1 MGSTAWF
8 DRIRALDVRLFA
20 AVAAALMLIVGVM
33 WVVPTT
39 PNSNSFTFDAG
50 RRDIS
55 DARPI
60 ELASTVQGTLVDGS
74 DVDFYRIN
82 PLETPSHL
90 DVRMTNGSAKLIPGL
105 RIIDA
110 TKNVVQDKSEE
121 YLRRPGAG
129 IDSTFVAQP
138 SMTYYIEVFGQR
150 NTSGPYTLTVTRRQ
164 P

>member
-39 PNSNSFTFDAG
+39 PNSNSFTFDAA

-74 DVDFYRIN
+74 DVDFYRKTYPRPPDN
-82 PLETPSHL
+82 RCDEKH
-90 DVRMTNGSAKLIPGL
+90 GS
-105 RIIDA
+105 
-110 TKNVVQDKSEE
+110 
-121 YLRRPGAG
+121 
-129 IDSTFVAQP
+129 
-138 SMTYYIEVFGQR
+138 GQE
-150 NTSGPYTLTVTRRQ
+150 
-164 P
+164 